1 MQSFILCL
9 AIIIPLSPTIKKK
22 KTLLHRYFCPDDR
35 ELDAILVGTP
45 VNCVLG
51 VHNLSNSS
59 NPSRV
64 DEAK

>member
-9 AIIIPLSPTIKKK
+9 AIIIPLSP

-45 VNCVLG
+45 VNCVSG
-51 VHNLSNSS
+51 VHN
-59 NPSRV
+59 
-64 DEAK
+64 